1 MLKKKWLM
9 GIFAVCISIVSFFLF
24 NLIQPVFTNLVLY
37 FKLYY
42 TNLWHLILNV
52 SKIVFI
58 SNSISGYAELES
70 IPKASPSYYAQGTLA
85 IVQIFHFRFL
95 ADLHVLGSEE
105 SPPPKK
111 KLAWCPGV
119 RQLVCQSV
127 ETIYFEKIVVQTFFW
142 F

>member
-105 SPPPKK
+105 SRKHK
-111 KLAWCPGV
+111 ISIVPGCS
-119 RQLVCQSV
+119 LVIQYISQFV
-127 ETIYFEKIVVQTFFW
+127 SLWRGYLLNKSS
-142 F
+142 